1 MDVEDGIE
9 SIGHQVILVIV
20 EGFTM
25 KRPLET
31 TSSTID
37 RKPMAKKEYTTINR
51 GNENFLV
58 IIGAVNGSPSK
69 DKE

>member
-1 MDVEDGIE
+1 MKVNPSLFLGR
-9 SIGHQVILVIV
+9 HQVILVIV

>member
-1 MDVEDGIE
+1 MRFQEEDGQGLQE
-9 SIGHQVILVIV
+9 
-20 EGFTM
+20 
-25 KRPLET
+25 R
-31 TSSTID
+31 D
-37 RKPMAKKEYTTINR
+37 DMAKKEYTTINR